1 MNSFWVTLCKKMS
14 VGEGMF
20 VLKFIC
26 MFWDSKE
33 KKKLWKTYEK
43 EKQNRK
49 ERKKGKRAW
58 KDVRMSDEVL
68 NVEERVQNTKSG
80 PKLSKFSFL
89 FKRWVF
95 IQKWILSWF
104 KCFAHYFFK
113 NLCFPYHF
121 FVSQTPQA
129 PLQPLTSILSVM
141 CFNLWSLNL
150 VWAYGVTGSRI

>member
-1 MNSFWVTLCKKMS
+1 MNSFWVTLWKKMS
-14 VGEGMF
+14 VGERMF
-20 VLKFIC
+20 VLKCLC

-33 KKKLWKTYEK
+33 KKNCEKHMKKKTRK
-43 EKQNRK
+43 EKK
-49 ERKKGKRAW
+49 ERKEKELEKMKEWVIKCWMLKKGSKTPNLA
-58 KDVRMSDEVL
+58 L
-68 NVEERVQNTKSG
+68 NDLNS
-80 PKLSKFSFL
+80 PLL

-104 KCFAHYFFK
+104 NCFAHYFFK

-129 PLQPLTSILSVM
+129 PLQPVTSILSVM

-150 VWAYGVTGSRI
+150 VWAYGVTSSRI